1 MNDLE
6 RKGTDD
12 MERNDNDEPRR
23 IRVTD
28 RRGIK
33 RPQSEKG
40 ETPTASQESDAIGF
54 SGEDIGAPDAQE
66 AEVEA
71 NATAETVPLDDYLRL
86 QADFDNRRKRLMRE
100 TAMASDRAKREILE
114 RLLPLL
120 DNYDRA
126 LEHDDGSSGLQL
138 LHKELL
144 RTLEAEGLEEI
155 EAEGQRFD
163 PHVHDAVESHPSPDV
178 DDTMVK
184 AVYRRGY
191 RMGEHVLRPAMVVV
205 AHPENES
212 SDDPSEAEAEG

>member
-1 MNDLE
+1 
-6 RKGTDD
+6 
-12 MERNDNDEPRR
+12 MERNDNEQPRH

-28 RRGIK
+28 RRGSS
-33 RPQSEKG
+33 RSQSREEG
-40 ETPTASQESDAIGF
+40 EVQPSLEADAMGF
-54 SGEDIGAPDAQE
+54 SGEDIGAPDEPAQDSEVVAEE
-66 AEVEA
+66 AD
-71 NATAETVPLDDYLRL
+71 ETVPLDDYLRL

-100 TAMASDRAKREILE
+100 TAMASDRARREMLE

-178 DDTMVK
+178 VDTMVQ
-184 AVYRRGY
+184 AVYRKGY
-191 RMGEHVLRPAMVVV
+191 RMGDHVLRPAMVVV
-205 AHPENES
+205 AHPENER
-212 SDDPSEAEAEG
+212 SDDQTGAEAEG

>member
-1 MNDLE
+1 
-6 RKGTDD
+6 

-28 RRGIK
+28 RRGGS
-33 RPQSEKG
+33 RSQSREEG
-40 ETPTASQESDAIGF
+40 EAQPASEADAMEF
-54 SGEDIGAPDAQE
+54 SGLDIGAPDAPAQGS
-66 AEVEA
+66 EVHDEG
-71 NATAETVPLDDYLRL
+71 TAETVPLDDYLRL

-100 TAMASDRAKREILE
+100 TAMASDRAKREMLE

-178 DDTMVK
+178 VDTMVK
-184 AVYRRGY
+184 AVYRKGY
-191 RMGEHVLRPAMVVV
+191 RMGDHVLRPAMVVV
-205 AHPENES
+205 AHPDNES
-212 SDDPSEAEAEG
+212 SDDQTGAEAEG